1 MSKLYIAYGSNLN
14 IEQMAKR
21 CPTAR
26 IYGAGYLN
34 NWQLI
39 FRGSKTGAYAT
50 IRRKK
55 GHRVPVVLWTIEKAD
70 ERRLDTYEGYPTFYY
85 KESIMAT
92 LPQGKK
98 KAMVYIMDPRR
109 SVGRPSQYYI
119 DVVHE
124 GYIDNDLDT
133 EILDEAIDFNEVE
146 LKKASRFH

>member
-14 IEQMAKR
+14 IEQMSQR

-55 GHRVPVVLWTIEKAD
+55 GHQVPVVLWTIEKAD
-70 ERRLDTYEGYPTFYY
+70 ERRLDTYEGYPTFYG

-98 KAMVYIMDPRR
+98 KAMVYIMDPKRT
-109 SVGRPSQYYI
+109 VGRPSQYYI

-133 EILDEAIDFNEVE
+133 EILDEAIDFNEAE